1 MSKSIYE
8 YVRSY
13 EESSDTVLLK
23 DCYIVVRIDGQKFHK
38 FSKKH
43 DLLKPNDKR
52 YSIGEDVIMFT
63 QDMFPTDVWI

>member
-13 EESSDTVLLK
+13 EQSNDNQLLK
-23 DCYIVVRIDGQKFHK
+23 DCFIVVRVDGQGFHQ

-43 DLLKPNDKR
+43 DFKKPNDKR
-52 YSIGEDVIMFT
+52 FVI
-63 QDMFPTDVWI
+63 

>member
-13 EESSDTVLLK
+13 EESNDNHLLK
-23 DCYIVVRIDGQKFHK
+23 DCFIVVRVDGQGFHQ

-43 DLLKPNDKR
+43 DFKKPNDKR
-52 YSIGEDVIMFT
+52 FVIKLNKFF
-63 QDMFPTDVWI
+63 QIN